1 LPFRGPRE
9 GIWVSDQK
17 IGLLPRMSEVNG
29 TFGEVRRVDCI
40 RGAESGAVAV
50 ADWLSLSSRAT
61 PTRVRVV

>member
-1 LPFRGPRE
+1 
-9 GIWVSDQK
+9 
-17 IGLLPRMSEVNG
+17 MSEVNG

-61 PTRVRVV
+61 PTRVRMI